1 MSLMIFLTVVQAV
14 VASLLVMVIL
24 MQKSEGG
31 GLGTGGSPAGLMS
44 ARGAADF
51 MTKLTAT
58 LATLFVVM
66 SIVLAALAVK
76 ASGNRQIDDS
86 LNGAVPAAQQLPVA
100 SPAPL
105 VAPSASGRPAD
116 SGLTP
121 IAATPAAVPTKK
133 P

>member
-14 VASLLVMVIL
+14 VASLLVLVIL

-58 LATLFVVM
+58 LATVFVIM

-76 ASGNRQIDDS
+76 ASGNRQIDDT
-86 LNGAVPAAQQLPVA
+86 LGGALPAAQQLPA
-100 SPAPL
+100 APPPPL
-105 VAPSASGRPAD
+105 VAPTASGSPVD

-121 IAATPAAVPTKK
+121 IAVTPATAPAKK

>member
-14 VASLLVMVIL
+14 VAALLVMVIL

-58 LATLFVVM
+58 LATVFVVM

-76 ASGNRQIDDS
+76 ASGNRQIDDT
-86 LNGAVPAAQQLPVA
+86 LGGVPAAQQLPVA
-100 SPAPL
+100 PPAPL
-105 VAPSASGRPAD
+105 VAPSASGSPVD

-121 IAATPAAVPTKK
+121 IAVTPATAPAKK

>member
-14 VASLLVMVIL
+14 VAALLVLVIL

-76 ASGNRQIDDS
+76 ASGNRQINDTLGS
-86 LNGAVPAAQQLPVA
+86 AAPAAQQLPVA
-100 SPAPL
+100 PPAPL
-105 VAPSASGRPAD
+105 VAPSASGSPVD

-121 IAATPAAVPTKK
+121 IAVTPAAAPTKK